1 MKFRTFTNNAMVRKM
16 KKNLMY
22 SWFVNNL
29 MYITNKEVPI
39 EGFDVLLQLNEENLH
54 SDLVKQDVLVLT
66 GRKDHMIPFKM
77 HDMQVKALTG
87 AKSVTDRIFTK
98 EEHAQTHCQI
108 GNTGLVLDVMTK
120 WITEKS

>member
-1 MKFRTFTNNAMVRKM
+1 M
-16 KKNLMY
+16 KKKQMY

-77 HDMQVKALTG
+77 HNVQVKALTN
-87 AKSVTDRIFTK
+87 ARSVTGRVFTK
-98 EEHAQTHCQI
+98 EENAQNHCQI
-108 GNTGLVLDVMTK
+108 GNIGLALDVMMK
-120 WITEKS
+120 WIDGKS